1 MAITAFSQKIPGV
14 IAPLAAPLLLALGPT
29 GENYTLLH
37 TAAGALALAGG
48 VLIAAKVEGVP

>member
-1 MAITAFSQKIPGV
+1 M